1 MKKIIKLKESD
12 IENIVK
18 RVLKEQA
25 SMFGTA
31 GLGIDS
37 ALSPKKTAAPKTK
50 VDINPKKLKMGD
62 GGKSNPKQIADVKAL
77 QQKLMDLKL
86 LKTDTMVPTGYFGS
100 LTQKALDAYN
110 ASGSVVTSKEK
121 VDPKDKGK
129 TKTKTTP
136 NAGFIIVFSFP
147 DYQPKVPDTWFHRI
161 VSKPMSSLIASKNK
175 LTANEEENLDEQIQ
189 SGSGG
194 KPSGKVPMMKLD
206 KVGHGGCI
214 VITSDGNAKL
224 YEFGRYTDDN
234 EKGIVRSKN
243 LGRIAKIQNG
253 KLINAKAVATA
264 AKSRTE
270 GDGPRLAMDCVV
282 RELPNPSAAMSFA
295 DVKEREYT
303 TADPMRGGGMNCG
316 TYALEVAIQGGV
328 DTSFRCFASPVGVIK
343 HLKPGLES
351 FTI

>member
-31 GLGIDS
+31 GLGMDS
-37 ALSPKKTAAPKTK
+37 ALSPKKAPTPKTK

-110 ASGSVVTSKEK
+110 SGGTVPPVKGTTADKKTDQTS
-121 VDPKDKGK
+121 KGK
-129 TKTKTTP
+129 TSP
-136 NAGFIIVFSFP
+136 NSGFILVFAFP
-147 DYQPKVPDTWFHRI
+147 DYQPTAEDTWFNRNI
-161 VSKPMSSLIASKNK
+161 VKPFSSMI
-175 LTANEEENLDEQIQ
+175 ANEEENIEEQIQ
-189 SGSGG
+189 SGSGSG
-194 KPSGKVPMMKLD
+194 PSKDTKKIKLD
-206 KVGHGGCI
+206 KVGHGGC
-214 VITSDGNAKL
+214 VIITADGNAKL
-224 YEFGRYTDDN
+224 YEFGRYSSND
-234 EKGIVRSKN
+234 KGNVISKN
-243 LGRIAKIQNG
+243 LGKIAKIQNG
-253 KLINAKAVATA
+253 KLMNAKAVAQA
-264 AKSRTE
+264 AKRRTE
-270 GDGPRLAMDCVV
+270 GDGPRLAMDVVV
-282 RELPNPSAAMSFA
+282 RELPNPAEATTFA
-295 DVKEREYT
+295 TVKERDYAI
-303 TADPMRGGGMNCG
+303 ADPMRGGAMNCG
-316 TYALEVAIQGGV
+316 TYALEVAIKGGV
-328 DTSFRCFASPVGVIK
+328 DTTFSCFASPVGVVK

>member
-50 VDINPKKLKMGD
+50 VDINPKKLKVGD
-62 GGKSNPKQIADVKAL
+62 GGKFKPKQIDDVKAL

-110 ASGSVVTSKEK
+110 AGGTVPPVKGTTADKKTDQTS
-121 VDPKDKGK
+121 KGK
-129 TKTKTTP
+129 TSP
-136 NAGFIIVFSFP
+136 NSGFILVFAFP
-147 DYQPKVPDTWFHRI
+147 DYQPTTEDTWFNRNI
-161 VSKPMSSLIASKNK
+161 VKPVSSVI
-175 LTANEEENLDEQIQ
+175 ANEEENIEEQIQ
-189 SGSGG
+189 SGSG
-194 KPSGKVPMMKLD
+194 SGGSKNTKKIKLA

-214 VITSDGNAKL
+214 IITADGNAKL
-224 YEFGRYTDDN
+224 YEFGRYGDSN
-234 EKGIVRSKN
+234 AKGIVMSKN

-253 KLINAKAVATA
+253 KLMNAKAVAEA
-264 AKSRTE
+264 AKRRTE
-270 GDGPRLAMDCVV
+270 GDGPRLAMDVVV
-282 RELPNPSAAMSFA
+282 RELPNPAEATTFAA
-295 DVKEREYT
+295 VKERDYT
-303 TADPMRGGGMNCG
+303 IADPMRGGAMNCG

-328 DTSFRCFASPVGVIK
+328 DTSFSCFASPVGVVK

>member
-18 RVLKEQA
+18 RILKEQA

-31 GLGIDS
+31 GLGMDS
-37 ALSPKKTAAPKTK
+37 ALSPKKTPASQTK
-50 VDINPKKLKMGD
+50 VDINPKKLKVGD
-62 GGKSNPKQIADVKAL
+62 GGKFKPKQIDDVKAL

-86 LKTDTMVPTGYFGS
+86 LKTNTMVPTGYFGS
-100 LTQKALDAYN
+100 LTQKALDTYN

-121 VDPKDKGK
+121 VDPKDKGN

-147 DYQPKVPDTWFHRI
+147 DYQPKVPDTWFNRI
-161 VSKPMSSLIASKNK
+161 ISKPISSLI
-175 LTANEEENLDEQIQ
+175 ANEEENLDEQIQ
-189 SGSGG
+189 SGSG
-194 KPSGKVPMMKLD
+194 KKSSGKVPMMKLD

-224 YEFGRYTDDN
+224 YEFGRYGDDN

-264 AKSRTE
+264 AKRKTE

-295 DVKEREYT
+295 DVKERDYI
-303 TADPMRGGGMNCG
+303 TADPMRGGAMNCG

-343 HLKPGLES
+343 HLQPGLES